1 MHKPESR
8 LNPPGRR
15 FALRS
20 APSRFLNLRALSALA
35 LAIASTGA
43 LSACNAVVL
52 HPAGDVAQQQSD
64 LVIVSVALMLLIV
77 IPVMAAVVIFAWRYR
92 ASNKDAKYEPDWDHS
107 TQLELLI
114 WTAPLLIIICLGAV
128 TWTSTHLLDPYRTI
142 GRIDHAT
149 AVDPN
154 VKPLEVEV
162 VALDWKWLFIY
173 PEQGIATV
181 NELVVPA
188 GRPLQFKITSSSV
201 MNSFYVPAM
210 AGQIYAMPGMETRL
224 HAVMNET
231 GKFQGF
237 SANYSGAGFSN
248 MRFFTHSV
256 SDGDFAKWVGDVKAS
271 GKQSGVAGQ
280 AADAPTPE
288 GPSALPLGGNLDRA
302 AYLELEK
309 PSEKVPVIR
318 YASVAPDLY
327 GAIVDMCVEPGK
339 MCSSEM
345 MAIDAR
351 GGLGKEGIRN
361 VSMLAYDKHGREA
374 GSAATANPDAA
385 VRKELA
391 WVRALCRQIPGA
403 APDGTVKAPSDLR
416 SLNGAGLAAP
426 QSIGLRQDE
435 APAPD
440 AGAKVQHV
448 SLNSRN

>member
-1 MHKPESR
+1 MHPPESR
-8 LNPPGRR
+8 LNPPGRP
-15 FALRS
+15 FG
-20 APSRFLNLRALSALA
+20 PSRFLNPRVLSGLA
-35 LAIASTGA
+35 LTAT
-43 LSACNAVVL
+43 LSACNTVVL
-52 HPAGDVAQQQSD
+52 DPAGDVARQQGD
-64 LVIVSVALMLLIV
+64 LVLISTGLMLLIV
-77 IPVMAAVVIFAWRYR
+77 VPVMAAVGIFAWRYR

-128 TWTSTHLLDPYRTI
+128 TWVSTHLLDPYRTI
-142 GRIDHAT
+142 GRIDHET
-149 AVDPN
+149 ALAKN
-154 VKPLEVEV
+154 AKPLEVEV

-181 NELVVPA
+181 NELVVPT
-188 GRPLQFKITSSSV
+188 GRQLQFKITSSSV

-231 GKFQGF
+231 GKFEGF

-248 MRFFTHSV
+248 MRFATRSV
-256 SDGDFAKWVGDVKAS
+256 SDADFAKWVGEVKAS
-271 GKQSGVAGQ
+271 GKQGDTGQ
-280 AADAPTPE
+280 TADAPVPG
-288 GPSALPLGGNLDRA
+288 GPTGKPLGGNLDRA

-318 YASVAPDLY
+318 FSSVEADLY
-327 GAIVDMCVEPGK
+327 DAIVDMCVEPGK
-339 MCSSEM
+339 MCTSEM

-351 GGLGKEGIRN
+351 GGLGKAGIRN
-361 VSMLAYDKHGREA
+361 VSMLEYDKKGRQA
-374 GSAATANPDAA
+374 GTEATANPDEA

-403 APDGTVKAPSDLR
+403 APDGTIKAPADTR

-426 QSIGLRQDE
+426 QSIGLKQDE
-435 APAPD
+435 ARASDTAAKPA
-440 AGAKVQHV
+440 HV
-448 SLNSRN
+448 SLISRN